1 MEEGLLPAELGRE
14 FAHSMAMDHGRDLDP
29 ITVAGSA
36 RFRSLHALG
45 GVRPEPW
52 VIDANELYGAVLHTA
67 RTGKA
72 NLLARAAS
80 AGKITW
86 YVAEH
91 AADEVDEHLDQWANG
106 AGIDPVTAWRSW
118 DEIYRP
124 MLRLIPGDLTDLA
137 FTADEQQRLA
147 KLALRD
153 SDDLPTARLAMAIG
167 ARLVTRDGA
176 LLEATY
182 GPGRTSSEH
191 ADELIPT
198 ASALNS
204 SGHLR
209 EMEAIAVLL
218 PAVLIAEMVAVVRRM
233 PALGAAGIGAAALA
247 LRSRDRRRQLH
258 AGGRRFWAGLGT
270 ALEVWMTVH
279 QTISEQLARYEPV
292 VGDLTTT
299 AEELDTDARS
309 RIIMWML
316 ARRDQADASATDL
329 ASTWPAA
336 VSQLRS
342 TAAIRSTLHAG
353 VVFIETTR
361 GRFQLGCAPQPPTGG
376 RLPDIYSPTHVE

>member
-1 MEEGLLPAELGRE
+1 MEERLLPAELGRE
-14 FAHSMAMDHGRDLDP
+14 LAHLMAMDHGRDLDP
-29 ITVAGSA
+29 IAVAGSA

-45 GVRPEPW
+45 GVRPQPW

-67 RTGKA
+67 RTGKT

-80 AGKITW
+80 AGQITW

-91 AADEVDEHLDQWANG
+91 AAGEVDEHLDEWAND
-106 AGIDPVTAWRSW
+106 AGVDPLAAWRCW

-124 MLRLIPGDLTDLA
+124 MLRLIPGDLTELA

-147 KLALRD
+147 ELALRD

-182 GPGRTSSEH
+182 GPGRTTSEH
-191 ADELIPT
+191 AHELIPT

-204 SGHLR
+204 SGRLC
-209 EMEAIAVLL
+209 EIEAFAVLL
-218 PAVLIAEMVAVVRRM
+218 PALLVAIVRRL
-233 PALGAAGIGAAALA
+233 PVLGAVGAGAAAFA
-247 LRSRDRRRQLH
+247 LRSRDRRQQLH
-258 AGGRRFWAGLGT
+258 TGVQRLCAGLGA

-279 QTISEQLARYEPV
+279 QTISQQLARYEPV
-292 VGDLTTT
+292 IGDLTTT
-299 AEELDTDARS
+299 ADELDTDARP
-309 RIIMWML
+309 RIVMWML
-316 ARRDQADASATDL
+316 ARRDRADASATDL

-342 TAAIRSTLHAG
+342 TTAARSILHAG

-361 GRFQLGCAPQPPTGG
+361 GRFQLGYSPQPPSG
-376 RLPDIYSPTHVE
+376 R